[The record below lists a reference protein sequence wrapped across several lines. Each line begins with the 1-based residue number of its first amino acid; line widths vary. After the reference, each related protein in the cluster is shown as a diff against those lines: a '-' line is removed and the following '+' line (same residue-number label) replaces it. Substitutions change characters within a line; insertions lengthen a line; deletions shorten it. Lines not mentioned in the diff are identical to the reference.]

1 MGTRTNLII
10 SLIVL
15 GIIDVVIPVPILGI
29 ILMYVVLQKPA
40 WFRDA
45 VHSVYND

>member
-1 MGTRTNLII
+1 MRMKTKLII
-10 SLIVL
+10 SLIIL
-15 GIIDVVIPVPILGI
+15 GIVDVVIPVPVLGI
-29 ILMYVVLQKPA
+29 LLIYVVLQRPA